1 MVVLFF
7 FKQKTAY
14 EIRSSDWSS
23 CVCSSDLVVVG
34 RADAA
39 GGEDIIVAR
48 PQRVQRVDDLV
59 LDVGN
64 DAHFAQA
71 NTLHVEPGRDLR
83 DIPVLGAAG
92 ENLVADHQHGGSP
105 DAFVAHPFALP
116 RWHDKTSPLER

>member
-1 MVVLFF
+1 MDDHPDPQRLRHRVD
-7 FKQKTAY
+7 
-14 EIRSSDWSS
+14 SD
-23 CVCSSDLVVVG
+23 VVVG

-92 ENLVADHQHGGSP
+92 EKLVAYHQHGGSP
-105 DAFVAHPFALP
+105 AAFVDRMSVVYGKSLSV
-116 RWHDKTSPLER
+116 RVERGGRSLSNKQTKT